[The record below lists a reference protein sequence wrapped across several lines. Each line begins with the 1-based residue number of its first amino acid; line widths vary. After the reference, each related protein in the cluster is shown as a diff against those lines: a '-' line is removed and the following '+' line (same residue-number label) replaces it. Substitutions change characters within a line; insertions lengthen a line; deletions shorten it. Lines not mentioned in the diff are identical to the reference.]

1 MVVQEAKSLTI
12 SQIQH
17 ETLRIAV
24 IQMLER
30 VLKTGSTTEEDA
42 LIAEFEDDFEEGR
55 RDYRSPVKP
64 VTSRK
69 AKRFEPFKDLYKR
82 RFLWYY
88 ECYLHAIT
96 EGLAKHHDGKAFEKM
111 PFEGEGNIMKGGFEY
126 TNLLTRL
133 NKIKEKL
140 DSETSRWAQEGLVA
154 KSQETGLSANL
165 IRQFEQLKEHQRL
178 HPVFNVDLDLE
189 KGNPFV
195 WLLTYFGPSDTNLD
209 GGIFRIRISISTEF
223 PEEQPRVKVETPVY
237 HHRVA
242 KDGTLCYVP
251 QKTENLRDH
260 VHCIISTLQ
269 DKSPPFDPRTNVH
282 PEATKLFW
290 GSAEDKKK
298 YNRLQ
303 RRSAARSVEEG

>member
-1 MVVQEAKSLTI
+1 MLLTI

-30 VLKTGSTTEEDA
+30 ALKPGSTTEDET
-42 LIAEFEDDFEEGR
+42 ITVESEDDFEEGHNN
-55 RDYRSPVKP
+55 YRSPVKG
-64 VTSRK
+64 VTHRK
-69 AKRFEPFKDLYKR
+69 TKRFEPFTDLYKL

-88 ECYLHAIT
+88 ECYLHSIT
-96 EGLAKHHDGKAFEKM
+96 KGISKYQDGKAFEKM
-111 PFEGEGNIMKGGFEY
+111 PFEGEGNIMKGAFEY
-126 TNLLTRL
+126 TDLLKRL

-140 DSETSRWAQEGLVA
+140 DSETSRWALEGLVA
-154 KSQETGLSANL
+154 KGQETGLSANL
-165 IRQFEQLKEHQRL
+165 IRQFEQLKEHQRR
-178 HPVFNVDLDLE
+178 HPVFNVDLELD

-195 WLLTYFGPSDTNLD
+195 WLITYFGQTDTNLD
-209 GGIFRIRISISTEF
+209 GGIFRIRVSISTKF
-223 PEEQPRVKVETPVY
+223 PEEQPRVKVETPVF

-251 QKTENLRDH
+251 QKRENMQDH
-260 VHCIISTLQ
+260 VHCIISTLE

-303 RRSAARSVEEG
+303 RRSAARSVEED